1 MNKVWWKE
9 AVAYQIYPRS
19 FMDSNGDGIGDLNG
33 IILKLDYLKALGID
47 VIWVSPFY
55 KSPNDDC
62 GYDISDYKD
71 IMDEF
76 GTMEDFDRLLEEVH
90 KRGMKLIA
98 DLVINHTSD
107 EHPWFIESRSSVD
120 HPKRDW
126 YIWRDGK
133 NGEEPNNW
141 ESIFSGSAWEYDE
154 NTGQYYMHLFSK
166 KQPDLNWENAEVREA
181 LYEMVNWWLD
191 KGIDGFRVDAISH
204 IKKEEGLTDMPNPH
218 GLKYVS
224 SFDKHM
230 NVEGIHPLLADLKAN
245 TFDKYDIMTVGE
257 ANGVKIEDAHLWV
270 GEEEGKFN
278 MVFQFEHLGLWKDN
292 GDQGTDVRQLKKIL
306 TKWQKG
312 LEGVGWNALYIEN
325 HDLARIVSTL
335 GDDQNYWKESATSLG
350 MMYFMMKG
358 TPFIYQ
364 GQEIG
369 MTNVQFDKVE
379 DYQDVQSTGLY
390 YSKLE
395 QGMSHE
401 DIMEIIWAT
410 ARGNSRT
417 PMQWSHEANGGF
429 TTGTP
434 WLAVNPNYQTINVE
448 AQEEDPDSILNFYK
462 EMIALRKSEDI
473 FVYGTYDL
481 VFEDHQE
488 IYAYTRTLGEKRVL
502 ILCNLTNKQ
511 TSINLE
517 KITVSTDQLL
527 LSNIPVEEHESIQEL
542 TLKPFEARIYSLEL
556 SYDDI
561 ELSGGNSY
569 EKTRIYVV

>member
-1 MNKVWWKE
+1 MSKVWWKE

-33 IILKLDYLKALGID
+33 IILKLDYLKSLGID

-71 IMDEF
+71 IMEEF
-76 GTMEDFDRLLEEVH
+76 GTMEDFDRLLTEVH

-107 EHPWFIESRSSVD
+107 EHPWFIESRSSLD
-120 HPKRDW
+120 NPKRDW

-154 NTGQYYMHLFSK
+154 ATGQYYMHLFSK

-204 IKKEEGLTDMPNPH
+204 IKKEPGLNDMPNPQ

-230 NVEGIHPLLADLKAN
+230 NVEGIQPLLGDLKKN

-270 GEEEGKFN
+270 GEQEGKFN

-292 GDQGTDVRQLKKIL
+292 GDQGTDIRQLKKIL

-312 LEGVGWNALYIEN
+312 LEGIGWNALYIEN

-335 GDDQNYWKESATSLG
+335 GDDQNYWKESATALG
-350 MMYFMMKG
+350 MMYFMMQG

-369 MTNVQFDKVE
+369 MTNVKFDKVE

-395 QGMSHE
+395 QGMAHD

-417 PMQWSHEANGGF
+417 PMQWSQSVNGGF

-481 VFEDHQE
+481 VFEDHKD

-511 TSINLE
+511 TSINLDE
-517 KITVSTDQLL
+517 ITVSTDQLL

-542 TLKPFEARIYSLEL
+542 TLKPFESRIYSL
-556 SYDDI
+556 
-561 ELSGGNSY
+561 
-569 EKTRIYVV
+569 T

>member
-1 MNKVWWKE
+1 MKKVWWKE

-542 TLKPFEARIYSLEL
+542 TLKPFEARIYSL
-556 SYDDI
+556 
-561 ELSGGNSY
+561 N
-569 EKTRIYVV
+569 

>member
-1 MNKVWWKE
+1 MSKVWWKE

-33 IILKLDYLKALGID
+33 IILKLDYLKSLGID

-71 IMDEF
+71 IMEEF
-76 GTMEDFDRLLEEVH
+76 GTMEDFDRLLTEVH

-107 EHPWFIESRSSVD
+107 EHPWFIESRSSLD
-120 HPKRDW
+120 NPKRDW

-154 NTGQYYMHLFSK
+154 ATGQYYMHLFSK

-204 IKKEEGLTDMPNPH
+204 IKKEPGLNDMPNPQ

-230 NVEGIHPLLADLKAN
+230 NVEGIQPLLGDLKKN

-270 GEEEGKFN
+270 GEQEGKFN

-292 GDQGTDVRQLKKIL
+292 GDQGTDIRQLKKIL

-312 LEGVGWNALYIEN
+312 LEGIGWNALYIEN

-335 GDDQNYWKESATSLG
+335 GDDQNYWKESATALG

-369 MTNVQFDKVE
+369 MTNVKFDKVE

-395 QGMSHE
+395 QGMAHD

-417 PMQWSHEANGGF
+417 PMQWSQSVNGGF

-481 VFEDHQE
+481 VFEDHKD

-511 TSINLE
+511 TSINLDE
-517 KITVSTDQLL
+517 ITVSTDQLL

-542 TLKPFEARIYSLEL
+542 TLKPFESRIYSL
-556 SYDDI
+556 
-561 ELSGGNSY
+561 
-569 EKTRIYVV
+569 T

>member
-19 FMDSNGDGIGDLNG
+19 FMDTNGDGIGDLNG
-33 IILKLDYLKALGID
+33 IISKLDYLKDLGVD

-62 GYDISDYKD
+62 GYDISDYCD

-76 GTMEDFDRLLEEVH
+76 GTMADFDRLLKEVH
-90 KRGMKLIA
+90 QRGMKLIA

-107 EHPWFIESRSSVD
+107 EHPWFIESRSSLD
-120 HPKRDW
+120 NPKRDW
-126 YIWRDGK
+126 YIWRDAV

-141 ESIFSGSAWEYDE
+141 ESIFSGSAWEFDE
-154 NTGQYYMHLFSK
+154 ATNQYYMHLFSK
-166 KQPDLNWENAEVREA
+166 KQPDLNWENEEVRHA
-181 LYEMVNWWLD
+181 LYDMVNWWLD

-204 IKKEEGLTDMPNPH
+204 IKKEDGLKDMPNPE

-230 NVEGIHPLLADLKAN
+230 NVEGIHPLLEDLKKN

-257 ANGVKIEDAHLWV
+257 ANGVKVEDADLWV
-270 GEEEGKFN
+270 GEEKGKFN

-292 GDQGTDVRQLKKIL
+292 GDRGKDIIGLKQIL

-312 LEGVGWNALYIEN
+312 LANVGWNALYIEN

-335 GDDQNYWKESATSLG
+335 GDDQNYWKESATSLAV
-350 MMYFMMKG
+350 MYFMMQG

-369 MTNVQFDKVE
+369 MTNVKFDTVE
-379 DYQDVQSTGLY
+379 EYQDVQSTGLY

-395 QGMSHE
+395 QGMAHE

-410 ARGNSRT
+410 ARGNTRT
-417 PMQWSHEANGGF
+417 PMQWSAEPNGGF
-429 TTGTP
+429 TTGNP
-434 WLAVNPNYQTINVE
+434 WLAVNPNYRTINVE
-448 AQEEDPDSILNFYK
+448 QQLNDPTSILNFYK
-462 EMIALRKSEDI
+462 KMIQLKKSNPI
-473 FVYGTYDL
+473 FTYGEYDL
-481 VFEDHQE
+481 ILENDPS
-488 IYAYTRTLGEKRVL
+488 IYAYTRTLEDKKVV
-502 ILCNLTNKQ
+502 IMCNLTDQMVTFGTEQMILN
-511 TSINLE
+511 SE
-517 KITVSTDQLL
+517 KLL
-527 LSNIPVEEHESIQEL
+527 LANQSVEAHQSVKIVSL
-542 TLKPFEARIYSLEL
+542 NPYEARIYAL
-556 SYDDI
+556 
-561 ELSGGNSY
+561 
-569 EKTRIYVV
+569 